1 MMWQALQ
8 PIFENTCCPRDT
20 DAVDDVEVVDVEE
33 VEDPAAAAT
42 AELAVA
48 AATWVVEDVEDV
60 DVVEVVGDVDCAV
73 GAVAEVA
80 GVGGANMRMKAAKLM
95 MSDEK
100 PDAGLAPLEVS
111 VKLVVLS
118 GKLLNW
124 QPGFSSRSC
133 GKRSLVT
140 PISTL

>member
-1 MMWQALQ
+1 MTWQALQ

-48 AATWVVEDVEDV
+48 AATCVP
-60 DVVEVVGDVDCAV
+60 DVDCAAGV
-73 GAVAEVA
+73 VLEVA
-80 GVGGANMRMKAAKLM
+80 GVGGASKRMKAAKLM

-124 QPGFSSRSC
+124 QLGFSSRSFW
-133 GKRSLVT
+133 KASLVT